1 MGTPSR
7 DSRASPRALL
17 ATQRPGST
25 VATEGLERLS
35 LAGEQ
40 RCGAQAGGA
49 WGPKPLLVLVVLIL
63 LVLFIVSQV
72 FLQLLL
78 LLLLL
83 LLLPFWLPGAD
94 KGHRSG
100 EKAPAQLKPW
110 GKGPTVS
117 SLGFP
122 VWTWVSCQ
130 EHP

>member
-1 MGTPSR
+1 MGSPSR

-83 LLLPFWLPGAD
+83 LPP
-94 KGHRSG
+94 SG
-100 EKAPAQLKPW
+100 RPYRQCHKAAPAPR
-110 GKGPTVS
+110 G
-117 SLGFP
+117 
-122 VWTWVSCQ
+122 
-130 EHP
+130 